1 MRGGG
6 SVSNVPNGFYVFFFV
21 GQVESLTLSDLLQ
34 LKLANGHQSH
44 SHANANLCI
53 MFSTLHLLRIKRVFL
68 DYRLSYN
75 SYNTL

>member
-6 SVSNVPNGFYVFFFV
+6 SVSNVPNVFYVFFFV

-53 MFSTLHLLRIKRVFL
+53 ITYVFHFTSL
-68 DYRLSYN
+68 KDERGISGL
-75 SYNTL
+75 